1 MFDFEILKTHAT
13 NQTAYVG
20 RFAIE
25 TDSGELLCGRMIH
38 KAGDGPVAWR
48 PRLYETE
55 AAARQAAAAIDPSE
69 WRVETLTPVLL
80 VAGSESSPAVEL
92 PPVDLSRLIV
102 LIASC
107 LLMSQSLAAA
117 SPLSVSVEFTG
128 GISVAGE
135 FVPAPDEDGTHS
147 VSLGSGRQVAATWH
161 NRATANSL
169 EVIVELESRGVTA
182 PGQVSGRVGAEFTIH
197 LDKKSRTFVRAHRN
211 GLSPR
216 GTSFTESCVDDPMPD
231 GGEPGLFSSARF
243 PVSYQETVDLSP
255 AQMVD
260 RRGDERGEHG
270 EEFLRD
276 VSFLHEHRDQPAG
289 TCTYSIVLDV
299 DGESSG
305 RHRSITF
312 QFVRF
317 VPGDVDRSGR
327 FDQLDVVRLLQW
339 GNYLGRQ
346 TATNDGNPFRQS
358 ETRGVW
364 SENVDFV
371 GPFNQLDVIAALSEG
386 DYLKGAYTA
395 QVVPEPITAT
405 MLAIGLCFLFG
416 GFFQEEMKCRRSSN
430 NPNNHACR

>member
-117 SPLSVSVEFTG
+117 SPLSVNVEFTG
-128 GISVAGE
+128 GVSVADE
-135 FVPAPDEDGTHS
+135 FVPAPVGEGTHS
-147 VSLGSGRQVAATWH
+147 VSLGSDRQVAARWH
-161 NRATANSL
+161 NRATVNSL
-169 EVIVELESRGVTA
+169 EVILELESSGVTA
-182 PGQVSGRVGAEFTIH
+182 PGQIGGAVSAEFTIR

-211 GLSPR
+211 GLDTR
-216 GTSFTESCVDDPMPD
+216 GTAFQESCVDDPMPN
-231 GGEPGLFSSARF
+231 GGEPGLYSSARF

-255 AQMVD
+255 AQMDD
-260 RRGDERGEHG
+260 RRGGDRGEHG

-276 VSFLHEHRDQPAG
+276 VAFIHEHRDQPAG
-289 TCTYSIVLDV
+289 TCTYSIALDV

-305 RHRSITF
+305 RHRSVTF
-312 QFVRF
+312 QFVRY

-327 FDQLDVVRLLQW
+327 FDQLDVVRLLQF

-346 TATNDGNPFRQS
+346 TVANEGNPFRQS

-364 SENVDFV
+364 SPNIDFV
-371 GPFNQLDVIAALSEG
+371 GQFDQRDIIAMLSEG
-386 DYLKGAYTA
+386 AYLSDPYAA
-395 QVVPEPITAT
+395 QGVPEPGTGT
-405 MLAIGLCFLFG
+405 MLAISLCFLLG
-416 GFFQEEMKCRRSSN
+416 GFFQEEMKWKLSRQKTIVCR
-430 NPNNHACR
+430 